1 MALTGLAGNDYYIH
15 TALAGVYNKDNMLK
29 IFASF
34 AFFLLLSGP
43 AGAAGRAY
51 SSLNSVKSADIPAAA
66 LPAAVPQVSAPAHR
80 SPKDWTVIYY
90 STTKDQLR
98 YSMMWG
104 LLDMKKTGS
113 TDKVNVVIQA
123 AVPIKHADGSISTPT
138 IRMALGAAGNPDD
151 LDAKVEAMFKAGGA
165 IDESVLNT
173 FSADIISQQNATDTG
188 DWHNVADFTRWAK
201 ANYPASHYAFLIYGH
216 GNGFFDS
223 KKTHDKGTLIDVETK
238 DYVTLPE
245 LRLLMQQ
252 TGHVDAFIMTS
263 CIMQMGEVA
272 WQVKDYTDAIVGSS
286 ELMWS
291 VGYDLDGMLKTL
303 NSNPSISGL
312 ELGNVMAKGYV
323 DRVTEYKLAGAHASV
338 IQTSKLPEF
347 GAKLDAWVDAE
358 LALNDKG
365 PIAKGVAGAARFD
378 IFGVTLATTAA
389 VASRVSMSG
398 DLYDFVSIVTAN
410 TPQDT
415 PAQQLARQTGSD
427 LMDFISNGLVYKYY
441 YTGKTNT
448 GFDFSRAHGL
458 SVHVPPVRLIGG
470 SWDAFSQYMEEDYFT
485 LPFATETKWGAFL
498 NWVYVRK

>member
-1 MALTGLAGNDYYIH
+1 
-15 TALAGVYNKDNMLK
+15 MLK
-29 IFASF
+29 MLAS
-34 AFFLLLSGP
+34 AVFLLMLSNPVKASGLH
-43 AGAAGRAY
+43 
-51 SSLNSVKSADIPAAA
+51 SSALNSVRTGDNPVVVPVSSAV
-66 LPAAVPQVSAPAHR
+66 AVHR
-80 SPKDWTVIYY
+80 PVHRGPKDWTVIYY

-113 TDKVNVVIQA
+113 TGKVNVVIQA
-123 AVPIKHADGSISTPT
+123 ALPIKHADGSISTPT
-138 IRMALGAAGNPDD
+138 VRMVLGAPGNPDE

-165 IDESVLNT
+165 IDESVL
-173 FSADIISQQNATDTG
+173 SAFASDIVWQHNSTNTG
-188 DWHNVADFTRWAK
+188 DWHNVADFTTWAK

-223 KKTHDKGTLIDVETK
+223 KKTQEKGTLIDVETK

-245 LRLLMQQ
+245 LRLLMAQ

-291 VGYDLDGMLKTL
+291 VGYDLDAMLKTL

-312 ELGNVMAKGYV
+312 ELGDMMANGYV
-323 DRVTEYKLAGAHASV
+323 DRVKEYKLSGAHASV
-338 IQTSKLPEF
+338 IQTSKLQNF
-347 GAKLDAWVDAE
+347 GGKLDAWVDAE

-389 VASRVSMSG
+389 VASSVSMSG

-415 PAQQLARQTGSD
+415 PAQQLARQTGQD
-427 LMDFISNGLVYKYY
+427 LMNYISGELVYKYY
-441 YTGKTNT
+441 FTGMTNT

-458 SVHVPPVRLIGG
+458 SVHVPPVRVIGG
-470 SWDAFSQYMEEDYFT
+470 SWAAFSQYMQEDYFT
-485 LPFATETKWGAFL
+485 LPFANDTKWGAFL
-498 NWVYVRK
+498 NWVYGRK